1 MYTCCIQI
9 HSICSNMMT
18 NQSTVVIKTCFRISL
33 LIFSFYWMISHDIIK
48 NINKTYFVKGIAR
61 LTPRMRHKITT
72 MSHDYSLI
80 LISDQKQLKKKKHAY
95 FNIHTGSKTDQGESP
110 RWLHYE
116 VCLAFFKN
124 TIMEFPFAN
133 FYILC

>member
-9 HSICSNMMT
+9 HSVCSNMMT

-48 NINKTYFVKGIAR
+48 NINKTYFVKGSAR

-80 LISDQKQLKKKKHAY
+80 LISDQKQFKKKSMHILTYTQDLKRTRAK
-95 FNIHTGSKTDQGESP
+95 FQGG
-110 RWLHYE
+110 
-116 VCLAFFKN
+116 C
-124 TIMEFPFAN
+124 IMRSVSHSLK
-133 FYILC
+133 IQ